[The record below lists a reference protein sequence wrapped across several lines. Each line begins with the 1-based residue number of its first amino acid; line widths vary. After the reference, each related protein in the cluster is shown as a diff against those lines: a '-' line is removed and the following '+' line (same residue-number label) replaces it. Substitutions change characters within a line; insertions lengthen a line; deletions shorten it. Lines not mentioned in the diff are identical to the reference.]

1 MNLIARCYQENLLNC
16 KEVTVMYRKDQAKL
30 YYLYMLS
37 DGEASDNEKK
47 LFTTICKELSIYADE
62 KKSIIKECKNIPFD
76 NIFDEIKGL
85 AGEPVEEKNDIY
97 KLAVALSMFG
107 NADDYAS
114 ILWNLI
120 NLGYADIK
128 YTYEEREI
136 VDFLRNHWKITE
148 DLYQE
153 MIDVAETCLALEEH
167 KKWVESLEDSSYKDE
182 KMKQIK
188 KDIKSAQDGIKITLA
203 ELKF

>member
-1 MNLIARCYQENLLNC
+1 MLFQLFKTFLWISTLTVGGGAAMIPVINKEIVEKRKYMTQEEFLDALGIAQSVPGVLGCN
-16 KEVTVMYRKDQAKL
+16 
-30 YYLYMLS
+30 
-37 DGEASDNEKK
+37 
-47 LFTTICKELSIYADE
+47 I
-62 KKSIIKECKNIPFD
+62 SIIVGYK
-76 NIFDEIKGL
+76 IKGL

>member
-1 MNLIARCYQENLLNC
+1 
-16 KEVTVMYRKDQAKL
+16 MYRTDQAKL

-37 DGEASDNEKK
+37 DGEASEREKK
-47 LFTTICKELSIYADE
+47 LFTTICKDLNIDVDE
-62 KKSIIKECKNIPFD
+62 KKRIIKECENTPFD
-76 NIFDEIKGL
+76 GIFDEIKEL
-85 AGEPVEEKNDIY
+85 AGEPVKEMKNSSS
-97 KLAVALSMFG
+97 LLSIMSFLG
-107 NADDYAS
+107 NSEDYAT
-114 ILWNLI
+114 ILCNLI
-120 NLGYADIK
+120 NLGYADTK

-136 VDFLRNHWKITE
+136 VDFLKNHWKITE

-167 KKWVESLEDSSYKDE
+167 KKWVEGLEDSAYKDE

-188 KDIKSAQDGIKITLA
+188 KDIRSAQDGIKITLA

>member
-1 MNLIARCYQENLLNC
+1 
-16 KEVTVMYRKDQAKL
+16 MYRKDQAKL

-47 LFTTICKELSIYADE
+47 LFTTICKELSIDADE
-62 KKSIIKECKNIPFD
+62 KKSIIKECENIPFD

>member
-1 MNLIARCYQENLLNC
+1 
-16 KEVTVMYRKDQAKL
+16 MYRKDQAKL

-47 LFTTICKELSIYADE
+47 LFTTICKELSIDADE

-182 KMKQIK
+182 KMKQRK
-188 KDIKSAQDGIKITLA
+188 KDIKSTQDGIKITLA

>member
-1 MNLIARCYQENLLNC
+1 
-16 KEVTVMYRKDQAKL
+16 MYRTDQAKL

-37 DGEASDNEKK
+37 DGEASDKEKE
-47 LFTTICKELSIYADE
+47 LFTTICKELSIDADE
-62 KKSIIKECKNIPFD
+62 KKSIIKECENIPFD

-85 AGEPVEEKNDIY
+85 AGKPVEENNEIY

-107 NADDYAS
+107 NSDDYAS

-120 NLGYADIK
+120 NLGYADTK

-136 VDFLRNHWKITE
+136 VDFLKDHWKITK

-167 KKWVESLEDSSYKDE
+167 KKWVEGLEDSAYKDE

-188 KDIKSAQDGIKITLA
+188 KDIRSAQDGIKITLA

>member
-1 MNLIARCYQENLLNC
+1 
-16 KEVTVMYRKDQAKL
+16 
-30 YYLYMLS
+30 
-37 DGEASDNEKK
+37 
-47 LFTTICKELSIYADE
+47 
-62 KKSIIKECKNIPFD
+62 
-76 NIFDEIKGL
+76 
-85 AGEPVEEKNDIY
+85 
-97 KLAVALSMFG
+97 MFG

>member
-1 MNLIARCYQENLLNC
+1 
-16 KEVTVMYRKDQAKL
+16 MYRKDQAKL

-153 MIDVAETCLALEEH
+153 MRDVAETCLALEEH